1 MRHPD
6 GPPAT
11 YYVENPSG
19 GQCVENPWLGQPVRG
34 KPLPSGRGIELADPL
49 NLRCGRGSDG
59 AVAAGTAGR

>member
-49 NLRCGRGSDG
+49 NL
-59 AVAAGTAGR
+59 VAAYVHARGVANRRRRR

>member
-49 NLRCGRGSDG
+49 NQL
-59 AVAAGTAGR
+59 

>member
-49 NLRCGRGSDG
+49 NLANEPRRRCAALGRRD
-59 AVAAGTAGR
+59 AR